1 MLNCKLWVVL
11 LYYDLLF
18 SHFTVESTGSN
29 PQSRRTPCPNNPL
42 DQANDDA
49 CFICNE
55 EGVLVHCKECPL
67 AFHRRCHLPIPQ
79 DETSRDN
86 WKCTFCVLKANQQL
100 QMQMRRKEILNSPVS
115 ENKLDAEWGSVI
127 SEPMWLDK
135 VRTKLLDH
143 EYSTVGEFVCDI
155 NLIFKNCQALNKV
168 RHKCRLILYYVY
180 LLLCNL
186 KYLNIY
192 QNNLTRSQKT
202 KVKKPLIANYS

>member
-18 SHFTVESTGSN
+18 SRFTVESTGFN

-42 DQANDDA
+42 GQANNDA

-55 EGVLVHCKECPL
+55 EGVLVHCKECPR

-143 EYSTVGEFVCDI
+143 EYRTVGEFVCDI
-155 NLIFKNCQALNKV
+155 NLIFKNCQALNKGNEFGEMGD
-168 RHKCRLILYYVY
+168 K
-180 LLLCNL
+180 
-186 KYLNIY
+186 LN
-192 QNNLTRSQKT
+192 KT
-202 KVKKPLIANYS
+202 FEKEFQSIFKL